1 MFGRQWKKDFFQ
13 EKLPDNSSA
22 EDLES
27 IFDQI
32 VEKIL
37 PEVWEFLSLSQ
48 TIYLFNHIF
57 FWPMT

>member
-37 PEVWEFLSLSQ
+37 PERISFTFSN
-48 TIYLFNHIF
+48 YLFV
-57 FWPMT
+57 

>member
-1 MFGRQWKKDFFQ
+1 MEEGFFQ
-13 EKLPDNSSA
+13 EKLPDKSSA

-48 TIYLFNHIF
+48 TIYLFNQIF